1 MTGLR
6 DRQPKEKGGT
16 PGSARQE
23 VFNMQAIA
31 EAKGAIKAP
40 RDKAAPNKHYLEVGI
55 LSEIHLENGYI
66 EQAAR
71 KEEPFAAVMTVTPE
85 IAERML
91 ARNIDNRAISA
102 RKVSEYASDMRAG
115 RFNGLNG
122 ETIKIARDG
131 TTNDGQHRLEA
142 IMESGTALR
151 TLVVFGVAR
160 DSRMTVDQGKV
171 RSMADYSYMAGI
183 VNKEDAKHM
192 AAVAN
197 VCHAYDNNALRG
209 MTTGA
214 KKIQHGSARLNSRPV
229 TKAELLQYERENA
242 EGLAEAL
249 SAVGRKNLTVLGG
262 RARMATG
269 YFVIRRMNRNS
280 PDLVQMFF
288 DSLISGEGLSAGDP
302 ILTLR
307 KRLLED
313 KTYGH
318 PSHFATLQVIVK
330 AWNAHVKGERVQR
343 FNVTG
348 IIPDVEIA

>member
-1 MTGLR
+1 MSEIR
-6 DRQPKEKGGT
+6 DRQLKEKGGT

-31 EAKGAIKAP
+31 DARSGVTTH
-40 RDKAAPNKHYLEVGI
+40 RNGQRKHHLEVGI
-55 LSEIHLENGYI
+55 LSDIHLENAYI

-71 KEEPFAAVMTVTPE
+71 KEEPFAVVMTVTPDM
-85 IAERML
+85 AERML
-91 ARNIDNRAISA
+91 ARNIDNRAISS
-102 RKVSEYASDMRAG
+102 RKVSEYASDMCTG

-131 TTNDGQHRLEA
+131 TTNDGQHRLKA
-142 IMESGTALR
+142 ILESGVALR
-151 TLVVFGVAR
+151 TLVVFGVDRA
-160 DSRMTVDQGKV
+160 SRMTVDQGKV

-209 MTTGA
+209 RTTGA
-214 KKIQHGSARLNSRPV
+214 KKMQHGAARLNSQPV
-229 TKAELLQYERENA
+229 TKAELLQYERDNA

-249 SAVGRKNLTVLGG
+249 ESVGRKDLNVLGG

-269 YFVIRRMNRNS
+269 YFVIRRRNPNS
-280 PDLVQMFF
+280 KDFVDGFF
-288 DSLISGEGLSAGDP
+288 ERLISGEGLASGNP

-318 PSHFATLQVIVK
+318 PSHFATLQIIVK